1 MNTRQG
7 SEIRDAA
14 LTVMRRCESLANIS
28 EEPGLIVRPYGSQA
42 MNETNNI
49 VAGWMGEAGM
59 STRRDAIGNLI
70 GRYEG
75 TGEKTFVLGSHL
87 DTVRDAG
94 KYDGILG
101 VMVALACVQ
110 QLHNRGER
118 LPFSV
123 EVVAFADEEGLRFG
137 TTFLGSSVYAGAFEE
152 ELLSLEDHDGV
163 TLREAVRAFGGDP
176 DALESDGRRGGDLLG
191 YLEVHIEQGPM
202 LEQEDLPVGVVSAI
216 SGQSRV
222 GVGFTGEAGHAGT
235 VPMGSRRDALCAA
248 AEFVVEVER
257 AARRE
262 TGSVAT
268 VGEISSLPG
277 TSNVIPGEAKL
288 SLDVRHPEDAAR
300 ERLRDHLEARAREI
314 AACRGCESE
323 WRVRQQTG
331 AVAMDAE
338 LCALLERAVEETG
351 TPATRLSS
359 GAGHDAMQL
368 AVLAPVAML
377 FVRCERGISHNPA
390 ESVDTDDVGAAIEV
404 VRNLLSLV
412 SRRVEPEGAQEGE

>member
-1 MNTRQG
+1 MNTGQG

-14 LTVMRRCESLANIS
+14 VNVMRRCGSLANIS

-49 VAGWMGEAGM
+49 VAGWMREAGM

-152 ELLSLEDHDGV
+152 ELLSLEDHEGV

-176 DALESDGRRGGDLLG
+176 SALESDGRRGGDLLG

-277 TSNVIPGEAKL
+277 ASNVIPGEAKL

-300 ERLRDHLEARAREI
+300 ERLCDHLEARAREI

>member
-1 MNTRQG
+1 MNPGQG
-7 SEIRDAA
+7 SEIGDAA
-14 LTVMRRCESLANIS
+14 ATVMRRCESLANIS
-28 EEPGLIVRPYGSQA
+28 EEPDLIVRPYGSQA
-42 MNETNNI
+42 MNEANNI
-49 VAGWMGEAGM
+49 VAGWMREAGM
-59 STRRDAIGNLI
+59 STRRDEIGNLI

-75 TGEKTFVLGSHL
+75 TGEKTLVLGSHL

-110 QLHNRGER
+110 RLHNRGER

-137 TTFLGSSVYAGAFEE
+137 TTFLGSSVYAGVFEE
-152 ELLSLEDHDGV
+152 ELLSLEDHYGV

-176 DALESDGRRGGDLLG
+176 DALEGDGRRRGDLLG
-191 YLEVHIEQGPM
+191 YLEVHIEQGPV
-202 LEQEDLPVGVVSAI
+202 LEQEDLPVGVVSAV

-222 GVGFTGEAGHAGT
+222 GVGFTGEVGHVGT
-235 VPMGSRRDALCAA
+235 VPMGSRRDALCPA

-262 TGSVAT
+262 PGSVAT

-277 TSNVIPGEAKL
+277 ASNVIPGEAKL

-300 ERLRDHLEARAREI
+300 ERLCDHLEARAREI

-331 AVAMDAE
+331 AVAMDPE

-351 TPATRLSS
+351 TPARRLSS
-359 GAGHDAMQL
+359 GAGHDAMQV
-368 AVLAPVAML
+368 AVLAPVAIL
-377 FVRCERGISHNPA
+377 FVRCERGISHNSA

-412 SRRVEPEGAQEGE
+412 SRRVEPGGAQEGE